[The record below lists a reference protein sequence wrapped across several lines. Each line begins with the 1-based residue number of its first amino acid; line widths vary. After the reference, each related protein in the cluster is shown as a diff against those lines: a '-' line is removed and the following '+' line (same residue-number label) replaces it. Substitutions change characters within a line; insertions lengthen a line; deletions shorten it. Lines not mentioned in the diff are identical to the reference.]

1 MFYRENIIDVDILHI
16 RVLEFSKKNIM
27 GCIRNIL
34 TYFFGAMIATFKVG
48 KQDYV
53 FSIS

>member
-16 RVLEFSKKNIM
+16 RVLEFSKKNTM